1 MCLSATLRSEV
12 NVRVKGGASSSRSTP
27 DPARGTTGTPTRH
40 RLSIGTLSERPQPRR
55 KREYIVLK
63 TY

>member
-27 DPARGTTGTPTRH
+27 DPRAVRPVHDTAY
-40 RLSIGTLSERPQPRR
+40 LSVRYRSGPSRDANESISC
-55 KREYIVLK
+55 
-63 TY
+63 

>member
-27 DPARGTTGTPTRH
+27 DPARGTTGTRH

>member
-27 DPARGTTGTPTRH
+27 RGAVPYTTPLIYPIRV
-40 RLSIGTLSERPQPRR
+40 LSERPQPRR